1 MEQCTQCKKTKNREA
16 KWRTY
21 VARYHEV
28 EIQHSICPQCS
39 VLSFPKF
46 YRLHEN
52 MADNHKNIGNESLGM
67 KNYLIAKFNK
77 NLT

>member
-1 MEQCTQCKKTKNREA
+1 MEQCAQCKKIRSRGAQWE
-16 KWRTY
+16 TY

-28 EIQHSICPQCS
+28 EIQHSVCPQCS

-46 YRLHEN
+46 YRLYEK
-52 MADNHKNIGNESLGM
+52 MADNNTNIKNDSLGM

-77 NLT
+77 HLT